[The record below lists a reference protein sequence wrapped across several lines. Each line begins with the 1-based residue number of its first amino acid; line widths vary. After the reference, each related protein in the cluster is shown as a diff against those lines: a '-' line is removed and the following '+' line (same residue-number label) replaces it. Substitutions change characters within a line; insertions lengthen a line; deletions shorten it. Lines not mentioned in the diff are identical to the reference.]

1 MPIVL
6 GMIYLRRTRVVF
18 FSEILDKDHDGAVRT
33 MYQLI
38 SRINAERYEFLFICG
53 TGPDELYGFEC
64 LKVPA
69 FTVPVNKSYKLAL
82 PALVQNSLKE
92 KLRTFDADVVHISTP
107 SLLGEFALKY
117 ARQEQLPVITI
128 YHTHFISYI
137 DYYFKHTPFLIDFI
151 RSRVIESQRNFYNG
165 CDMIYMPSE
174 GISRWL
180 GDIGVNAGKMKSWK
194 RGIDTRL
201 FSPAKNDAELM
212 RNMTGNNA
220 PVILF
225 ASRLVWEKNLETLF
239 DIYDGLKA
247 TSIPF
252 NIIIAG
258 DGKEKSVCEER
269 MPDAFFTGR
278 VDHETLSALYASAD
292 VFVFPS
298 VSEAYGNVVLEA
310 MASGLPCV
318 IADGGGSA
326 DFMQQG
332 INGFKCSPY
341 DAGEYINKI
350 MLLLNDD
357 NLRWNIIQAGLSY
370 SSTFDWDELA
380 DVYFNDLNQLA
391 KQNHGQL
398 LPAE

>member
-1 MPIVL
+1 M
-6 GMIYLRRTRVVF
+6 F

-38 SRINAERYEFLFICG
+38 SRINPEFFEFLFICG

-64 LKVPA
+64 VKVPA
-69 FTVPVNKSYKLAL
+69 LTVPVNRNYKLAL
-82 PALVQNSLKE
+82 PGLVQVSLKE
-92 KLRTFDADVVHISTP
+92 KLRTFDADVVHIATP

-117 ARQEQLPVITI
+117 ARQERLPVISI

-137 DYYFKHTPFLIDFI
+137 DYYFKHTPFLIDFV
-151 RSRVIESQRNFYNG
+151 RSRVIDGQRNFYNG
-165 CDMIYMPSE
+165 CDTIYMPSE
-174 GISRWL
+174 GIGKWL
-180 GDIGVNAGKMKSWK
+180 AGIGVKPHKMKSWK
-194 RGIDTRL
+194 RGIDTGL
-201 FSPAKNDAELM
+201 FSPAKYDASFM
-212 RNMTGNNA
+212 RNVTGNNA

-247 TSIPF
+247 ANTPF
-252 NIIIAG
+252 NMVIAG
-258 DGKEKSVCEER
+258 DGKEKPVCRER
-269 MPDAFFTGR
+269 MPDAFFTGK
-278 VDHETLSALYASAD
+278 VDHDTLSVLYASAD

-326 DFMQQG
+326 DFIEQDV
-332 INGFKCSPY
+332 NGFKCKPY
-341 DAGEYINKI
+341 NADEYISKI
-350 MLLLNDD
+350 MLLINDD
-357 NLRWNIIQAGLSY
+357 ALHSRVVQAGLKY
-370 SSTFDWDELA
+370 SSAFNWNELA
-380 DVYFNDLNQLA
+380 SVYFNDVNQLA
-391 KQNHGQL
+391 KQTRGRL

>member
-1 MPIVL
+1 M
-6 GMIYLRRTRVVF
+6 YRRRTRVAF
-18 FSEILDKDHDGAVRT
+18 FSEILDKEHDGAVRT

-38 SRINAERYEFLFICG
+38 SRIDPEFFEFLFICG

-64 LKVPA
+64 IKVPA
-69 FTVPVNKSYKLAL
+69 LTVPVNRNYKLAL
-82 PALVQNSLKE
+82 PVLVQNSLKE
-92 KLRTFDADVVHISTP
+92 KLRTFDADVVHIATP

-117 ARQEQLPVITI
+117 ARQEQLPVISI

-137 DYYFKHTPFLIDFI
+137 DYYFKHTPFLIDFV
-151 RSRVIESQRNFYNG
+151 RSKVIDGQRNFYNG

-174 GISRWL
+174 GIGRWL
-180 GDIGVNAGKMKSWK
+180 TGIGVDADKMKSWK
-194 RGIDTRL
+194 RGIDTGL
-201 FSPAKNDAELM
+201 FTPARYDATLL
-212 RNMTGNNA
+212 RNITGNNA

-247 TSIPF
+247 TGMPF
-252 NIIIAG
+252 NMIVAG
-258 DGKEKSVCEER
+258 DGKEKPVCEER

-278 VDHETLSALYASAD
+278 VDHEALSVLYASAD

-326 DFMQQG
+326 DFIEQG
-332 INGFKCSPY
+332 VNGFKCDPY
-341 DAGEYINKI
+341 NSAQYISKI

-357 NLRWNIIQAGLSY
+357 ALRYDVIQAGLKY

-380 DVYFNDLNQLA
+380 DIYFNDVNQLA
-391 KQNHGQL
+391 KQTQSQL